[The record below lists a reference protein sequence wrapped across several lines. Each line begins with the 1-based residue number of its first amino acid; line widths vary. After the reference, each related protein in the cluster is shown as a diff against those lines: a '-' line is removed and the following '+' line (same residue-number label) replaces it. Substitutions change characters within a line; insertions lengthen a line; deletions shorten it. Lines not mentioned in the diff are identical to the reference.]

1 MKWVKTMPKPK
12 KEEAL
17 DLETPIE
24 EVVETP
30 AEETKEEPKAKVE
43 PKDKVE
49 EVKAEE
55 PKAKPEVVAEVRHEV
70 TKPILT
76 TELFAVQHTRTDY

>member
-1 MKWVKTMPKPK
+1 MKWVKTMPKAK
-12 KEEAL
+12 KEEVL
-17 DLETPIE
+17 DLEAPIE

-43 PKDKVE
+43 PKAE

-55 PKAKPEVVAEVRHEV
+55 PKVAEVA
-70 TKPILT
+70 KPVLT

>member
-1 MKWVKTMPKPK
+1 LKWVKTMPKAK
-12 KEEAL
+12 KEETL

-43 PKDKVE
+43 PKAEEAKVE
-49 EVKAEE
+49 E
-55 PKAKPEVVAEVRHEV
+55 PKVVAEVRHEV
-70 TKPILT
+70 AKPVLT

>member
-1 MKWVKTMPKPK
+1 MKWVKTMPKAK

-43 PKDKVE
+43 PKAEEVKVE
-49 EVKAEE
+49 EVKVEE
-55 PKAKPEVVAEVRHEV
+55 PKVAEVRHEV
-70 TKPILT
+70 AKPVLT

>member
-1 MKWVKTMPKPK
+1 MKWVKTMPKAK
-12 KEEAL
+12 KEETL

-30 AEETKEEPKAKVE
+30 AEETKEKPKAKVE
-43 PKDKVE
+43 PKAEETKVE

-55 PKAKPEVVAEVRHEV
+55 PKVAEVRHGV
-70 TKPILT
+70 AKPVLT

>member
-1 MKWVKTMPKPK
+1 MPKAK

-43 PKDKVE
+43 PKAEEAKVE

-55 PKAKPEVVAEVRHEV
+55 SEIRHEV
-70 TKPILT
+70 AKPVLT

>member
-1 MKWVKTMPKPK
+1 MKWVKTMPKAK

-30 AEETKEEPKAKVE
+30 VEETKEEPKAKVE
-43 PKDKVE
+43 PKAEEAKNE
-49 EVKAEE
+49 EVEAEE
-55 PKAKPEVVAEVRHEV
+55 PKVVAEVRHEV
-70 TKPILT
+70 TKPVLT

>member
-1 MKWVKTMPKPK
+1 MKWVKTMPKAK
-12 KEEAL
+12 KEETL

-43 PKDKVE
+43 PKVKEAKVE
-49 EVKAEE
+49 EVKAEK
-55 PKAKPEVVAEVRHEV
+55 PKDEEVRHKV
-70 TKPILT
+70 AKPVLT

>member
-1 MKWVKTMPKPK
+1 MPKAK
-12 KEEAL
+12 KEETL

-30 AEETKEEPKAKVE
+30 AEGTKEEPKAKVE
-43 PKDKVE
+43 PKAEEAKVE

-55 PKAKPEVVAEVRHEV
+55 PKVAEVRHEV
-70 TKPILT
+70 AKPVLT
-76 TELFAVQHTRTDY
+76 TELFAVQHKRTDY

>member
-1 MKWVKTMPKPK
+1 MKWVKTMPKAK
-12 KEEAL
+12 KEEVL

-30 AEETKEEPKAKVE
+30 AEETKEGSKAKVE
-43 PKDKVE
+43 PKAEEPKVE

-55 PKAKPEVVAEVRHEV
+55 PEVRHEV
-70 TKPILT
+70 AKPVLT
-76 TELFAVQHTRTDY
+76 TELFAMQHKRTDY

>member
-1 MKWVKTMPKPK
+1 MKWVKTMPKAK

-30 AEETKEEPKAKVE
+30 VEEKTEESKAKVE
-43 PKDKVE
+43 PKVE
-49 EVKAEE
+49 EVKVEE
-55 PKAKPEVVAEVRHEV
+55 APVVEEAKPQPVAFNTVS
-70 TKPILT
+70 P
-76 TELFAVQHTRTDY
+76 TELFAVQFRRTDI

>member
-1 MKWVKTMPKPK
+1 MKWVKTMPKAK
-12 KEEAL
+12 KEETL

-30 AEETKEEPKAKVE
+30 AEETKEKPKAKVE
-43 PKDKVE
+43 PKAEETKVE

-55 PKAKPEVVAEVRHEV
+55 SEVRHEV
-70 TKPILT
+70 AKPVLT

>member
-1 MKWVKTMPKPK
+1 MKWVKTMPKAK
-12 KEEAL
+12 KEETL

-30 AEETKEEPKAKVE
+30 AEEAKEKPKAKVE
-43 PKDKVE
+43 PKAE

-55 PKAKPEVVAEVRHEV
+55 SKVAEVRHEV
-70 TKPILT
+70 AKPVLT

>member
-1 MKWVKTMPKPK
+1 MKWVKTMPKAK
-12 KEEAL
+12 KEETL

-30 AEETKEEPKAKVE
+30 TEETKEESKAKVE
-43 PKDKVE
+43 PKAEEAKVE

-55 PKAKPEVVAEVRHEV
+55 PRVRHEV
-70 TKPILT
+70 AKPVLT
-76 TELFAVQHTRTDY
+76 TELFAVQHKRTDY

>member
-1 MKWVKTMPKPK
+1 MKWVKTMPKAK
-12 KEEAL
+12 KEETL

-43 PKDKVE
+43 PKVE

-55 PKAKPEVVAEVRHEV
+55 PKVAEVRHEV
-70 TKPILT
+70 AKPVLT

>member
-1 MKWVKTMPKPK
+1 MKWVKTMPKAK
-12 KEEAL
+12 KEETL

-30 AEETKEEPKAKVE
+30 AGESKEEPKAKVE
-43 PKDKVE
+43 PKAEEVKVE

-55 PKAKPEVVAEVRHEV
+55 PKVAEVRHEV
-70 TKPILT
+70 AKPVLT

>member
-1 MKWVKTMPKPK
+1 MKWVKTMPKAK
-12 KEEAL
+12 KEEAP

-30 AEETKEEPKAKVE
+30 TEEIKEEPKAKVE
-43 PKDKVE
+43 PKAEEVKNE

-55 PKAKPEVVAEVRHEV
+55 SEVVAEVRREV
-70 TKPILT
+70 SKPVLT

>member
-1 MKWVKTMPKPK
+1 MKWVKTMPKAK
-12 KEEAL
+12 KEEVL

-30 AEETKEEPKAKVE
+30 TEETKEEPKAKVD
-43 PKDKVE
+43 PKVEEAKVE

-55 PKAKPEVVAEVRHEV
+55 SKVAEVRHEV
-70 TKPILT
+70 AKPVLT

>member
-1 MKWVKTMPKPK
+1 MKWVKTMPKAK
-12 KEEAL
+12 KEETH

-43 PKDKVE
+43 PKAE

-55 PKAKPEVVAEVRHEV
+55 PKVRHEV
-70 TKPILT
+70 AKPILT

>member
-1 MKWVKTMPKPK
+1 MPKAK
-12 KEEAL
+12 KEETL

-43 PKDKVE
+43 PKAEEVKIEEVKVE
-49 EVKAEE
+49 E
-55 PKAKPEVVAEVRHEV
+55 PKVAEVRHEV
-70 TKPILT
+70 AKPVLT

>member
-1 MKWVKTMPKPK
+1 MKWVKTMPKAK
-12 KEEAL
+12 KEEVL

-30 AEETKEEPKAKVE
+30 AEEIKEEPKAKVE
-43 PKDKVE
+43 PKAE

-55 PKAKPEVVAEVRHEV
+55 PEVVAEVRHEV
-70 TKPILT
+70 AKTVLT

>member
-1 MKWVKTMPKPK
+1 MKWVKTMPKAK

-30 AEETKEEPKAKVE
+30 AEEIKEESKAKVE
-43 PKDKVE
+43 PKAEEVKVEKPKVE
-49 EVKAEE
+49 ESR
-55 PKAKPEVVAEVRHEV
+55 VAEVA
-70 TKPILT
+70 KPVLT

>member
-1 MKWVKTMPKPK
+1 MKWVKTMPKAK

-30 AEETKEEPKAKVE
+30 AEEIKEEPKAKVE
-43 PKDKVE
+43 SKAKDE

-55 PKAKPEVVAEVRHEV
+55 PKVAEVRHEV
-70 TKPILT
+70 AKPVLN
-76 TELFAVQHTRTDY
+76 TELFAVQHKRTDY

>member
-1 MKWVKTMPKPK
+1 MKWVKTMPKAK
-12 KEEAL
+12 KEETL

-30 AEETKEEPKAKVE
+30 AEEIKEEPKAKVE
-43 PKDKVE
+43 PKAEEPKVE

-55 PKAKPEVVAEVRHEV
+55 PEVRHEV

>member
-1 MKWVKTMPKPK
+1 MKWVKTMPKAK
-12 KEEAL
+12 KEETL

-43 PKDKVE
+43 PK
-49 EVKAEE
+49 AEE
-55 PKAKPEVVAEVRHEV
+55 PKVEEAKAEESEVRHEV
-70 TKPILT
+70 AKPVLT
-76 TELFAVQHTRTDY
+76 TELFAMQHKRTDY

>member
-1 MKWVKTMPKPK
+1 MKWVKTMPKAK
-12 KEEAL
+12 KEETL

-30 AEETKEEPKAKVE
+30 AEEPKAKVE
-43 PKDKVE
+43 PKAEEPKVE
-49 EVKAEE
+49 EAKAEE
-55 PKAKPEVVAEVRHEV
+55 PKVAEVRHEV
-70 TKPILT
+70 AKPVLT

>member
-1 MKWVKTMPKPK
+1 MKWVKTMPKAK
-12 KEEAL
+12 KEETL

-30 AEETKEEPKAKVE
+30 AEKTKEEPRAKVE
-43 PKDKVE
+43 PKVEEVKVE

-55 PKAKPEVVAEVRHEV
+55 SKVAEVRHEV
-70 TKPILT
+70 AKPVLT

>member
-1 MKWVKTMPKPK
+1 MKWVKTMPKAK

-30 AEETKEEPKAKVE
+30 AEETEEEPKAKVE
-43 PKDKVE
+43 PKVE

-55 PKAKPEVVAEVRHEV
+55 PKVAEVRHEV
-70 TKPILT
+70 AKPVLT
-76 TELFAVQHTRTDY
+76 TELFAVQHKRTDY

>member
-1 MKWVKTMPKPK
+1 MKWVKTMPKAK
-12 KEEAL
+12 KEETL

-43 PKDKVE
+43 PKAE

-55 PKAKPEVVAEVRHEV
+55 PKVVAEVRHEV
-70 TKPILT
+70 AKPVLT

>member
-1 MKWVKTMPKPK
+1 MKWVKTMPKAK
-12 KEEAL
+12 KEETL

-30 AEETKEEPKAKVE
+30 VEEKTEEPKAKVE
-43 PKDKVE
+43 PKVE

-55 PKAKPEVVAEVRHEV
+55 PKVVEEAKPQPVAINTVS
-70 TKPILT
+70 P
-76 TELFAVQHTRTDY
+76 TELFAVQHKRTDY